1 MNLTLKVRLET
12 LKLFTPMAGEMP
24 KLCFANIQKSLNLE
38 FQKSASSTPGAQPK
52 VRVPFRGT

>member
-1 MNLTLKVRLET
+1 MNLTLKVRFET
-12 LKLFTPMAGEMP
+12 LKLFTPMAGEM
-24 KLCFANIQKSLNLE
+24 LCIANIPKSLNLE

>member
-1 MNLTLKVRLET
+1 MNLTLKVRFET
-12 LKLFTPMAGEMP
+12 LKLLAGEIP
-24 KLCFANIQKSLNLE
+24 KLCFADIQKSLNLE